1 MSILG
6 AFGLTYPQ
14 KKTLSP
20 LPSISLFLLSPLLP
34 LLIKPVPCL
43 SSPRFPRQVTSLLT
57 TMELAIQTTGRHL
70 LSRTTALFSLAA
82 ILGFLILVLE
92 TALVILILGLVYLIL
107 LICRDTFIRL
117 ITALN
122 LVLWRIVTPTLVLQ
136 RISPLTLV
144 LRRITVSILVPQR
157 IAALTRRPQR
167 IDALAPI

>member
-20 LPSISLFLLSPLLP
+20 SPSISLFLLSPLLP

-82 ILGFLILVLE
+82 ILGYLILVLE
-92 TALVILILGLVYLIL
+92 TALVILILGLCQECSKNSARFAQFL
-107 LICRDTFIRL
+107 LISLTYVLLSYFVRL
-117 ITALN
+117 HCTNFHVPLPF
-122 LVLWRIVTPTLVLQ
+122 LSYPYDLQ
-136 RISPLTLV
+136 NMK
-144 LRRITVSILVPQR
+144 
-157 IAALTRRPQR
+157 TRHSHLFGAGEDR
-167 IDALAPI
+167 